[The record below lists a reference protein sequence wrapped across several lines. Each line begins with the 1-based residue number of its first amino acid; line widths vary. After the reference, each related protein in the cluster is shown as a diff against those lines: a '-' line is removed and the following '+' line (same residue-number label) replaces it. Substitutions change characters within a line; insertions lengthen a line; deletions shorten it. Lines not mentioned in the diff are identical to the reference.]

1 MKQADNFD
9 AKKWLVE
16 NKITFQSRLNENS
29 RSDMWKLDIW
39 ELDGR
44 SFGSLKDVILYQ
56 AIKNNLI
63 SREYVDHPKV
73 QEALEYT
80 IDNFEPNADSTPQQ
94 AYQKFKEYLGAE
106 ESPY

>member
-1 MKQADNFD
+1 MKPADNFD
-9 AKKWLVE
+9 LRKFITE
-16 NKITFQSRLNENS
+16 NKITTQSRLNENS
-29 RSDMWKLDIW
+29 RSDMWKLDVW

-56 AIKNNLI
+56 AIKKNLI
-63 SREYVDHPKV
+63 SREYVDHPDV
-73 QEALEYT
+73 QDALEYT